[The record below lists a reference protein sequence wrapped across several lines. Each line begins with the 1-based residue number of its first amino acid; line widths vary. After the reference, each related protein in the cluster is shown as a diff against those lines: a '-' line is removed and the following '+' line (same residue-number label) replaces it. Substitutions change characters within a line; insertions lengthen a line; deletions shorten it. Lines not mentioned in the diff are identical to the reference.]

1 MIVTVLRYIN
11 ITIGIYVAHTIMI
24 YNIVSQHFISIA
36 YSRILSSHSSFRIID
51 IFLSFTAIV
60 GVLHPHEVVDVE
72 ESMRVGPTLLSLSIP
87 LSIKKLFSPSV
98 EIPSCP
104 VHSHKPVLRFS

>member
-24 YNIVSQHFISIA
+24 YYILSQHFISIA
-36 YSRILSSHSSFRIID
+36 YSRILSSHSSFHVID
-51 IFLSFTAIV
+51 IFPSFTAIV

-72 ESMRVGPTLLSLSIP
+72 ESMRVGPTLLLSLSIP
-87 LSIKKLFSPSV
+87 LSIKKLFFPSV
-98 EIPSCP
+98 EIPSYP
-104 VHSHKPVLRFS
+104 FSHKPVLRFS